1 MKCNE
6 PLISVIMNCKNG
18 ENFIDESVGS
28 LLNQS
33 YLNWELIFWDNASKD
48 ESLKKIKSYKDKRFR
63 VFKSKKNIS
72 LGFAR
77 QKALNKCK
85 GSFVSFLDVDDI
97 WVKDKLKI
105 QIKLFQNNKKLGLA
119 FSNELLFSKKSQR
132 INYQKKNIP
141 TGKIFSI
148 LINNYFISFST
159 VMVKKSLILK
169 NNINFCKNLNHI
181 SDFDFVL
188 KLSRITHVDLVYDVL
203 VKTRI
208 HYNSGSYMQPENFFT
223 EKKFFLKNM
232 KKNNRNLLLKNKIKK
247 KLNKNKINLISKIQ
261 EQFG

>member
-1 MKCNE
+1 MF
-6 PLISVIMNCKNG
+6 
-18 ENFIDESVGS
+18 FID
-28 LLNQS
+28 
-33 YLNWELIFWDNASKD
+33 
-48 ESLKKIKSYKDKRFR
+48 
-63 VFKSKKNIS
+63 
-72 LGFAR
+72 
-77 QKALNKCK
+77 
-85 GSFVSFLDVDDI
+85 DI
-97 WVKDKLKI
+97 RVKDKLKI

-203 VKTRI
+203 VKTGYTI
-208 HYNSGSYMQPENFFT
+208 IVGNLNFFT
-223 EKKFFLKNM
+223 EKKFFLKNI
-232 KKNNRNLLLKNKIKK
+232 KKNNKNFLLKNKRSFIKFEQNLYKEYLLNLIMLKHYTDINRLLIKHKKFFKNKFLNSFLKKKFVINLLSYIIKK
-247 KLNKNKINLISKIQ
+247 KRMYI
-261 EQFG
+261 